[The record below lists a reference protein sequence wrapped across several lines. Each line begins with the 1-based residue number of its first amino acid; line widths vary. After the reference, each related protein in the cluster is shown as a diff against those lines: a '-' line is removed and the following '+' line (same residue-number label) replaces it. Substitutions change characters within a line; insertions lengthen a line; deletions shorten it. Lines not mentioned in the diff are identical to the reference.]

1 MESLL
6 VRPLIPLSW
15 GIVEGYVV
23 GVIHPWGM
31 GIPCRFVSRSKPT
44 TIEYTGASVSQ
55 PPITTYIFHYIEQFD
70 SRGDNLSR
78 QLMTLIHIDRQKR

>member
-1 MESLL
+1 M
-6 VRPLIPLSW
+6 RPLIPPSW

-44 TIEYTGASVSQ
+44 TIEYTGGLSQ
-55 PPITTYIFHYIEQFD
+55 SATNYDLYFPVFFEQFD